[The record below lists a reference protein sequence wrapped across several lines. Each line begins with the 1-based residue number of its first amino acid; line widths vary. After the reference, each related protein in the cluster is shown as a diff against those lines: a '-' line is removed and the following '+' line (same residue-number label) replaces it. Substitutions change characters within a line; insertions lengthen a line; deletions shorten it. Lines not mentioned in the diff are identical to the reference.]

1 MAIAQG
7 FNEDIGKWLTIAT
20 VAGFVFSYLVLIP
33 FSGSFVAPALLMLP
47 LIIAIPIWLALMRL
61 LGIEIN
67 SFAHMGMTMASGV
80 GVDAEL
86 YLLGRFR
93 EEYQQH
99 GDFQEALKRGFI
111 AVREAITY
119 SCLGLI
125 AGCWILIPI
134 PLYVGYVG
142 FGMGLILIVCFLC
155 SFIISPYL
163 WSLLQPKFLIRG
175 IERVSEEPAV
185 AVAAVRLRGQR

>member
-1 MAIAQG
+1 M
-7 FNEDIGKWLTIAT
+7 FSLKPSAT
-20 VAGFVFSYLVLIP
+20 ATALSIPHLAAGTL
-33 FSGSFVAPALLMLP
+33 
-47 LIIAIPIWLALMRL
+47 IWLAAMRL

-67 SFAHMGMTMASGV
+67 SFTTMGMAMASGV

-99 GDFQEALKRGFI
+99 GDFQEALKQGFI
-111 AVREAITY
+111 AVREALTY
-119 SCLGLI
+119 SYLGLI

-134 PLYVGYVG
+134 PLYVGYLG

-155 SFIISPYL
+155 SFIISPFL
-163 WSLLQPKFLIRG
+163 WSILRPKFLFPKDVVLVGSKSQR
-175 IERVSEEPAV
+175 
-185 AVAAVRLRGQR
+185 AAV

>member
-1 MAIAQG
+1 AAQQYARQHFNAEGLRAQVGGGARAIAQG
-7 FNEDIGKWLTIAT
+7 FNEDIGKGLTIAT

-33 FSGSFVAPALLMLP
+33 FSRSFVSPCLLMLP
-47 LIIAIPIWLALMRL
+47 LLLAIPTRPALMRL

-67 SFAHMGMTMASGV
+67 CFAHMGMTMASGV

-93 EEYQQH
+93 EEYRQH
-99 GDFQEALKRGFI
+99 GHFQEALTQGFI

-119 SCLGLI
+119 SCMGLI

-134 PLYVGYVG
+134 PLYV
-142 FGMGLILIVCFLC
+142 
-155 SFIISPYL
+155 
-163 WSLLQPKFLIRG
+163 
-175 IERVSEEPAV
+175 
-185 AVAAVRLRGQR
+185 